1 MKFLG
6 VPKNSSCLT
15 AAMNNKFRIRKVKPS
30 LIQPVGLRL
39 AEKSGHLTN
48 PVMAI
53 RCNVTMCNVGAGHWF
68 SMTNYTFTVKMGMMQ
83 ADNVIPV

>member
-15 AAMNNKFRIRKVKPS
+15 AAMNSKFRIRKVKPS

-39 AEKSGHLTN
+39 AEKLGHLTN

-53 RCNVTMCNVGAGHWF
+53 RCNVAMWIVGAGHWF
-68 SMTNYTFTVKMGMMQ
+68 SMTNYTVIVKMGMMQ

>member
-6 VPKNSSCLT
+6 VPKIQSCLT
-15 AAMNNKFRIRKVKPS
+15 AAMDNKFRIRKVKPS

-39 AEKSGHLTN
+39 AEKLGLLTN

-53 RCNVTMCNVGAGHWF
+53 KCNVTMCIVGAGQWF
-68 SMTNYTFTVKMGMMQ
+68 SMTNYIVTVKMGMMQ

>member
-6 VPKNSSCLT
+6 VPRNPSCLT
-15 AAMNNKFRIRKVKPS
+15 AVMNNKFRIRKVKPS

-68 SMTNYTFTVKMGMMQ
+68 SMTNYIVTVKMGMMQ